1 MDWLHEGEADLR
13 RSRSGL
19 SMEDYALS
27 CFTAH
32 QAVDKAMKALI
43 IIIGVRR
50 RTVPRTH
57 DLTELLTE
65 VEGLDLRVSDADLS
79 DLSQYYVTSRYPNA
93 GLRRP
98 SLSFTRPQAERALR
112 IAEEVVTDAS
122 RLLAA

>member
-19 SMEDYALS
+19 SMEDYASS

-43 IIIGVRR
+43 IGVRR
-50 RTVPRTH
+50 RTAPRTH